1 MNKQKNSNLTF
12 VQFLLKAQYLAQEEA
27 RSDKGYAMMLT
38 SIISIVML
46 STLAAY
52 MTMTNLSKSSTNAY
66 VDSTNTFYA
75 AESGMNKRA
84 NELRE
89 RFIDYATPSG
99 TVPGSATGAVSAA
112 NISNCF
118 SISVNAAVSATN
130 DFECRNYPFKYNN
143 NIASARSR
151 NGEIVL
157 SDKDSNEN
165 TVEYISHTFVS
176 PKQNYTN
183 TPPALTPIPSGE
195 TYAGLNAQEYKYTVY
210 ATATKPNKVNAVV
223 PNFTTAEIEAKQ
235 RIDKIDGDA
244 ALIVS
249 YDLKQANADA
259 ANNTS
264 AATSSNTNTVLQM
277 DFSSRVVPL
286 FQFAAFYDGDMELS
300 SSSPM
305 TVKGWVHTNAN
316 LYASPYTTS
325 NTIATTF
332 LSKVT
337 AAGSIYNRIDS
348 YAAIEY
354 AGITRVLMTGTD
366 CSVSTNCKSFPAYS
380 STNQYPLTTS
390 QINNFNG
397 NVRDGAAGAT
407 VLKAPPPG
415 FLRKRNYYDNTVGEY
430 YAKADM
436 RLEMVPDRDVTNTD
450 TGTSPWVRNKAII
463 PFNFTSIQTGGT
475 GTCTTTLPVQAA
487 ASTTAP
493 PVAINRDPA
502 NNYIDPDRKNASTL
516 HCNVLRKGQLQSLRQ
531 PVLVLTDLN
540 QPTAALKTTGSTPA
554 ADSEAGILGR
564 PTLPATPAS
573 LSSTVTGSDTTKNI
587 ILRALQVALAST
599 PEPIALD
606 TLTQRFDNIAYAI
619 GTPGK
624 VFKDEFQRLL
634 ETVPAETLPVADR
647 DKLLAGTTTP
657 SQIAALRNA
666 WFLPAPIQRIESNAP
681 VDTNVRNKRSSGFY
695 DGREQRW
702 MTMIQTNIASLS
714 VWNRDGLYVNA
725 ITPTGTTTTDIDN
738 DLKTPYATH
747 NAMKN
752 DAFNSGTYAT
762 IDTASTKGLA
772 FASSTVAEIN
782 AVTPTITPQGL
793 QTLGLGSIDSTE
805 GGLVLHATVNDDLNG
820 DGAITDADDVKAD
833 TSAAAT
839 IYKKNPDG
847 TYIYQKNTDGTNMVD
862 GSGNPVKITIDYPR
876 KYRNGDIKKSP
887 FGFAFNGADYLPG
900 ALTLVTDQAIY
911 IQGDFNNNGATQSN
925 SAANTPSTSR
935 LPASVIGD
943 TITTLSKQCL
953 STDSAQ
959 SSTNPNHL
967 SVPAGQLKCG
977 LPRSATGSIDVYS
990 GGYYNVTASTAI
1002 NAAFL
1007 SYTDES
1013 RGNLGV
1019 GRGFGGT
1026 TKENGG
1032 LNNYMRMLENWGGA
1046 TGISSR
1052 LFNYSGS
1059 FVSLGAPLEA
1069 SGVYVSGGTY
1079 YNIPNRNFNF
1089 DTYFNTKLPP
1099 LTPRAVYLK
1108 QDVFKRSY

>member
-1 MNKQKNSNLTF
+1 
-12 VQFLLKAQYLAQEEA
+12 
-27 RSDKGYAMMLT
+27 MMMT

-89 RFIDYATPSG
+89 KFIDYATPSG
-99 TVPGSATGAVSAA
+99 TVPGSTTSTTSSAVTAATIA
-112 NISNCF
+112 NCF
-118 SISVNAAVSATN
+118 SISVNATVSATN

-143 NIASARSR
+143 NVASVQSR

-165 TVEYISHTFVS
+165 TVDYIAHTFVA
-176 PKQNYTN
+176 PKQNYTV
-183 TPPALTPIPSGE
+183 TPPVLTAIPSGE

-210 ATATKPNKVNAVV
+210 ATATKPNKTNSVA
-223 PNFTTAEIEAKQ
+223 PNFTAAEIAAKQ
-235 RIDKIDGDA
+235 RTVKIAGDDV
-244 ALIVS
+244 LIAS
-249 YDLKQANADA
+249 YDTKQANADTQ
-259 ANNTS
+259 NMTS

-286 FQFAAFYDGDMELS
+286 FQFAAFYDGDMEMS

-305 TVKGWVHTNAN
+305 TVSGWVHTNAN
-316 LYASPYTTS
+316 LYVSPYTTD
-325 NTIATTF
+325 NTITTTF

-348 YAAIEY
+348 YAAIAY

-366 CSVSTNCKSFPAYS
+366 CSVATNCREFPAYS
-380 STNQYPLTTS
+380 STNQYPLTTN
-390 QINNFNG
+390 QINAFNG
-397 NVRDGAAGAT
+397 NVKDGVAGST

-415 FLRKRNYYDNTVGEY
+415 FLRKRNYFDNTVGEY
-430 YAKADM
+430 YAKADI
-436 RLEMVPDRDVTNTD
+436 RLEMVPDRDVTD
-450 TGTSPWVRNKAII
+450 TGTSPWFRNKAKI

-487 ASTTAP
+487 ASTSAP
-493 PVAINRDPA
+493 PVAIDRDPA

-516 HCNVLRKGQLQSLRQ
+516 HCNVLTKGQLQSLRQ

-540 QPTAALKTTGSTPA
+540 QSNTDLKTTGSTPA

-564 PTLPATPAS
+564 PTLPATPAG

-606 TLTQRFDNIAYAI
+606 TLTQRFDNIVYAI

-634 ETVPAETLPVADR
+634 ETVPTTTIPANDR
-647 DKLLAGTTTP
+647 EKLLAGTTTP

-681 VDTNVRNKRSSGFY
+681 VDTAVRNKRSSGFY

-702 MTMIQTNIASLS
+702 MTMLQTNIASLS
-714 VWNRDGLYVNA
+714 VWNRDGLYVNS

-738 DLKTPYATH
+738 DLKTVYKPH
-747 NAMKN
+747 NVMKN
-752 DAFNSGTYAT
+752 DAFNNGTYAT
-762 IDTASTKGLA
+762 VDTASTKGLA
-772 FASSTVAEIN
+772 FTSSTVAAIN
-782 AVTPTITPQGL
+782 AVTPTITPKGL

-820 DGAITDADDVKAD
+820 DGVITDADDVKAD
-833 TSAAAT
+833 TSATAT

-862 GSGNPVKITIDYPR
+862 SSGNPVKITIDYPR

-887 FGFAFNGADYLPG
+887 FGFAFNGANYLPG

-925 SAANTPSTSR
+925 SAANTPSDSR
-935 LPASVIGD
+935 LPAAVIGD

-953 STDSAQ
+953 STDSVQ
-959 SSTNPNHL
+959 STANHL

-977 LPRSATGSIDVYS
+977 LPRSGTGSIDIGTPAAS
-990 GGYYNVTASTAI
+990 YYGVTASTAV

-1032 LNNYMRMLENWGGA
+1032 LNNYMRMLEHWGGA
-1046 TGISSR
+1046 SGINSR

-1069 SGVYVSGGTY
+1069 SGVYISGGTY
-1079 YNIPNRNFNF
+1079 YNIPKRNFNF
-1089 DTYFNTKLPP
+1089 DTNFNTKLPP